1 MQVAASPCLP
11 RRGLLC
17 PFYQS
22 NIDRFLLSVAG
33 RLPRSLGMRTGGW
46 DDATVDA
53 RMIIGVEPSRA
64 LGAVIGTIT
73 ETSTLRHCGR
83 GRAQQQR
90 HCHDRFCCAHSQIP
104 LRLGS
109 IAPCGCCCL
118 TVRFLVGGK
127 ASPRAFTVLRRHIGI
142 RHTEAVVIHGLFAL
156 VVRRVIAVQQAALG
170 TPGI

>member
-1 MQVAASPCLP
+1 MDLTGETLP
-11 RRGLLC
+11 PYRIDQRDNAWDESFVGKCIQRQLHFFCNSHL
-17 PFYQS
+17 PFYRS

-90 HCHDRFCCAHSQIP
+90 HC
-104 LRLGS
+104 
-109 IAPCGCCCL
+109 
-118 TVRFLVGGK
+118 
-127 ASPRAFTVLRRHIGI
+127 
-142 RHTEAVVIHGLFAL
+142 
-156 VVRRVIAVQQAALG
+156 
-170 TPGI
+170 